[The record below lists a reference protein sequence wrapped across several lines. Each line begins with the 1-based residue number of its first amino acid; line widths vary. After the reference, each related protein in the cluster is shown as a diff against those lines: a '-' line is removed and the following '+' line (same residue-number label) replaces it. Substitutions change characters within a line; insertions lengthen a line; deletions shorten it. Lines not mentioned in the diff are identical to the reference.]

1 MTLDELKSDWQQP
14 VSPKSS
20 HEIQQMISQKASS
33 VFYRTKLKVII
44 ETVAFVVLVLVFMTG
59 LDPERNASWVNIVLL
74 LVAAV
79 GITNNLWLYRRLS
92 ATVLNDN
99 IKTSLIQFKKKLQEQ
114 MLFAIVFSSLLFG
127 SVFLF
132 FFLRVPLTAEK
143 VGLLIMLLIL
153 SIGIRSGIEV
163 WRWQKHIHQIDD
175 CLSSLNH

>member
-20 HEIQQMISQKASS
+20 DEIKRMVSQKASS
-33 VFYRTKLKVII
+33 VFYRTKLKTIV
-44 ETVAFVVLVLVFMTG
+44 ETVAFIVFVVVFMTG
-59 LDPERNASWVNIVLL
+59 LDPERNASWVNVVLL

-92 ATVLNDN
+92 ATMSDN
-99 IKTSLIQFKKKLQEQ
+99 NVKISLLRFKKKLQGQ
-114 MLFAIVFSSLLFG
+114 IFFAIVFSSLLFG

-132 FFLRVPLTAEK
+132 FFLRVPLTAGK

-153 SIGIRSGIEV
+153 SIGIRTGIEV
-163 WRWQKHIHQIDD
+163 GRWQKHIRQIDD
-175 CLSSLNH
+175 CLSSLTH